1 MIQLEDEQ
9 LAAFAPGLDAQFRG
23 RCLETLRALGRWPE
37 ERLARAL
44 DIGLERAAALGLSE
58 ERSVLAYLLLAVEI
72 AAARPAEAVLRS
84 LEAILSDA
92 ALTEVQRVHF
102 ARDYFL
108 QMHKAA

>member
-1 MIQLEDEQ
+1 MIQLEDQQ

-23 RCLETLRALGRWPE
+23 RCLDVLRALGRWPE

-72 AAARPAEAVLRS
+72 TAARPAEALLRS
-84 LEAILSDA
+84 LEAILADA
-92 ALTEVQRVHF
+92 TLTELQRVRL

-108 QMHKAA
+108 QMHTAG

>member
-9 LAAFAPGLDAQFRG
+9 LTAFAPGLDAQFRG
-23 RCLETLRALGRWPE
+23 RCLEALRALGRWPE
-37 ERLARAL
+37 ERLEGAL
-44 DIGLERAAALGLSE
+44 DIGLGRAAALGLSE

-84 LEAILSDA
+84 LEAILADA
-92 ALTEVQRVHF
+92 ALTELQRVRL

-108 QMHKAA
+108 QMHTAR